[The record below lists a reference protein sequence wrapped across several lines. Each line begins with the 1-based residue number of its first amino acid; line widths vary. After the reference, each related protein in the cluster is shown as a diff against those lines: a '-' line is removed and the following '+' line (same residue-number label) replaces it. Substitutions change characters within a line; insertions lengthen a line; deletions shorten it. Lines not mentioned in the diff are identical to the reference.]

1 MGNDLHFEPPFF
13 AQTAA
18 AAGSVA
24 VLRQNETD
32 GFDQN
37 ISATVGVMGRD
48 GECLEATGTAFPF
61 IVDFGQ
67 NQRQCGGAVRT
78 DLTQGQAAFQDTAR
92 ILPDKISQIILQ
104 KILTIVHGE
113 CDYWQAGSDVDFLGA
128 VRKYLAHREDDHIV
142 FRIGIQN
149 LFHGG
154 FFAGSGGDVLQT
166 EAQRSPFDGSCPK
179 FCDALAEGMS
189 I

>member
-48 GECLEATGTAFPF
+48 GECLEATGKAFPSSL
-61 IVDFGQ
+61 ISVRISANAVERLGQ
-67 NQRQCGGAVRT
+67 
-78 DLTQGQAAFQDTAR
+78 
-92 ILPDKISQIILQ
+92 I
-104 KILTIVHGE
+104 
-113 CDYWQAGSDVDFLGA
+113 
-128 VRKYLAHREDDHIV
+128 
-142 FRIGIQN
+142 
-149 LFHGG
+149 
-154 FFAGSGGDVLQT
+154 
-166 EAQRSPFDGSCPK
+166 
-179 FCDALAEGMS
+179 
-189 I
+189 